1 MEQTFEA
8 RFLSARRAVI
18 AARFQN
24 LNEMQREGVLTT
36 QGPLLL
42 LAGAGSGKTTVLINR
57 IANLIA
63 FGEGSDSNEIPEYI
77 AEADVT
83 YLEDYLKTRDPAM
96 QQQAERL
103 CALRPAAPWSILAIT
118 FTNKAANELK
128 ARLQALLGDYAMD
141 VWAMTF
147 HAACCRILRR
157 EIGRLDGY
165 TGRFTIYDTSDS
177 ERVMKDILKDFGLD
191 EKSLPPRLALSVISK
206 AKDKRQNPELFSR
219 HAGKSGDYRMDRIA
233 QLYAEYEKRLHE
245 ANALDFDDIILKTV
259 ELLEQFEDVRTYYQ
273 RKFHYVMIDEYQDT
287 NQLQYQL
294 TALLAG
300 AKSTARASRFCS
312 LSRTQIWR

>member
-1 MEQTFEA
+1 M
-8 RFLSARRAVI
+8 
-18 AARFQN
+18 
-24 LNEMQREGVLTT
+24 
-36 QGPLLL
+36 
-42 LAGAGSGKTTVLINR
+42 
-57 IANLIA
+57 
-63 FGEGSDSNEIPEYI
+63 
-77 AEADVT
+77 
-83 YLEDYLKTRDPAM
+83 
-96 QQQAERL
+96 
-103 CALRPAAPWSILAIT
+103 
-118 FTNKAANELK
+118 K

-157 EIGRLDGY
+157 EIDRLDGY

-206 AKDKRQNPELFSR
+206 AKDKRQGPEQFSK

-300 AKSTARASRFCS
+300 GYENICVVGDDDQSIYKFRRRDYREHSF
-312 LSRTQIWR
+312 L

>member
-1 MEQTFEA
+1 MDTTFES

-18 AARFQN
+18 AARFAS
-24 LNEMQREGVLTT
+24 LNDMQREGVMTT

-63 FGEGSDSNEIPEYI
+63 FGEGSDSEEIPDFITE
-77 AEADVT
+77 EDVT
-83 YLEDYLKTRDPAM
+83 YLETYLQTRDPAM
-96 QQQAERL
+96 QMQAERL

-128 ARLQALLGDYAMD
+128 SRLQALLGDYAMD

-157 EIGRLDGY
+157 EIDRLDGY
-165 TGRFTIYDTSDS
+165 TGRFTIYDSSDS
-177 ERVMKDILKDFGLD
+177 ERVMKDILKDFDLD
-191 EKSLPPRLALSVISK
+191 EKALPPRLALSLISK
-206 AKDKRQNPELFSR
+206 AKDKRQDPEAFGRS
-219 HAGKSGDYRMDRIA
+219 ADKSGDFRMERIA
-233 QLYAEYEKRLHE
+233 QVYAEYEKRLHE

-259 ELLEQFEDVRTYYQ
+259 ELLEAYEDVR
-273 RKFHYVMIDEYQDT
+273 
-287 NQLQYQL
+287 L
-294 TALLAG
+294 
-300 AKSTARASRFCS
+300 S
-312 LSRTQIWR
+312 LIHI